1 MTQTVTATPFSLWR
15 HYDAATTGLLA
26 LSGAAMFGI
35 AIVNALLRY
44 LFDAPLIWAE
54 EIARYAMVW
63 GTMIG
68 VALAYRGGMHVAVT
82 LLVDMI
88 PEKTQLMLRLAC
100 HVISLAVA
108 ILIFRSGHILGGMLG
123 GLQGPSSGIAMVWI
137 YSAIPVGAAM
147 LLIEILRR
155 LWADLRLLRRGTAS
169 RGVAS

>member
-1 MTQTVTATPFSLWR
+1 MTQPVPTIAPSLWR
-15 HYDAATTGLLA
+15 YYDAATTGLLA
-26 LSGAAMFGI
+26 LSGVAMFAI
-35 AIVNALLRY
+35 AIANALLRY

-82 LLVDMI
+82 LLVDTI
-88 PEKTQLMLRLAC
+88 PERVQLALRLAC
-100 HVISLAVA
+100 HLISIVVA

-123 GLQGPSSGIAMVWI
+123 MLQGPSSGIAMIWV

-155 LWADLRLLRRGTAS
+155 LWGDLRLLRRGS
-169 RGVAS
+169 PLQDVAP